1 MTTINLPLL
10 EKLCSIHGPSGDES
24 LLQDFIIQYIHE
36 NQATWKT
43 NPEVVSHERLLGA
56 VILIFGTPETAV
68 FAHLDSVGFTVAYD
82 NHLHPIGAPYPQ
94 DNVFLVG
101 HDAEGPID
109 AVYQNVYDEHTVIFN
124 RNIERGTTLTYKPNF
139 KVENNFITSPYLD
152 NRLGVCVALQ
162 LAETLENGI
171 IVFST
176 YEEHG
181 GGCVPIVGS
190 FIEKNYSIKQALICD
205 ITWVTEGV
213 HAGKGVAL
221 SLRDRFIP
229 RKKFTNRVVDLVKKS
244 SIPFQLEVEGA
255 GASDGKEIQLSHLS
269 WDWMFIGAPESHAHT
284 PNETV
289 CMDDANAMLEVYDY
303 LLKSL

>member
-1 MTTINLPLL
+1 MATINLSLL
-10 EKLCSIHGPSGDES
+10 EKLCSIHAPSGDES
-24 LLQDFIIQYIHE
+24 ILHDFILKYIHD
-36 NQATWKT
+36 NQASWKVT
-43 NPEVVSHERLLGA
+43 PQIFSNDRLLGA
-56 VILIFGTPETAV
+56 IVLVFGKPETAV
-68 FAHLDSVGFTVAYD
+68 FAHIDSIGFTVAYE

-94 DNVFLVG
+94 DNIFLVG
-101 HDAEGPID
+101 KDSQGTID
-109 AVYQNVYDEHTVIFN
+109 AVYQNVYDEHTIVFN
-124 RNIERGTTLTYKPNF
+124 RTIDRGTTLTYKPNF

-162 LAETLENGI
+162 LAEKMENGI

-181 GGCVPIVGS
+181 GGCVPVVGA
-190 FIEKNYSIKQALICD
+190 FIDKHYAIKQALVCD

-213 HAGKGVAL
+213 HAGNGVAL

-229 RKKFTNRVVDLVKKS
+229 RKKFTDRVVDLVNKT

-255 GASDGKEIQLSHLS
+255 GASDGKEIQLSNLS

-289 CMDDANAMLEVYDY
+289 CLDDANAMLDVYEY
-303 LLKSL
+303 LVKSL